1 MSTYTDLTFQV
12 VFGGKYR
19 QKFIPQAHQD
29 ELFKYLGGTLRKLD
43 CIPLVQGGHVDH
55 VHLVFSPSRKYSLSK
70 IVQEVKKS
78 SNKFLKE
85 HHNDFPYFTSW
96 QVGYGGFSYSR
107 NARNSL
113 VNYVLNQANHHRKV
127 TFEEE
132 YISLLEESGIEY
144 NPKYLF
150 D

>member
-19 QKFIPQAHQD
+19 QKFIPVEYQD
-29 ELFKYLGGTLRKLD
+29 DLFQYFGGILKKLD
-43 CIPLVQGGHVDH
+43 CVPIIQGGHIDH
-55 VHLVFSPSRKYSLSK
+55 VHLVFSPSRKFSLSK

-78 SNKFLKE
+78 SNKFLKF
-85 HHNDFPYFTSW
+85 HYHKFPDFTSW

-107 NARNSL
+107 NERQRL
-113 VNYVLNQANHHRKV
+113 INYVSNQQNHHRIVSFK
-127 TFEEE
+127 EE
-132 YISLLEESGIEY
+132 YIGLLEEFGIEY
-144 NPKYLF
+144 DPKYLF